1 MAAMAGP
8 LEVQSYPICA
18 NDTVSAYVKRT
29 VDNTLA
35 DLYSQPII
43 VDFKV
48 DYHFISWFTKRT
60 GYYVMERGG
69 ADHRA
74 YLSSQNPD
82 SEDFSEV
89 DRPNLPINTH
99 KVPHALSQLAEQ
111 TEFAHW
117 RDRKGVVEIG
127 PSPKNLPNCSW
138 ASLFDGR
145 TQARFVQASHSES
158 PARDNAQAIL
168 RGLGAEHLDEP
179 CTTLFANMVH
189 DINHE
194 QLYAIFEA
202 TGATSGRF
210 TMMVPPRIIL
220 GADFTNVD
228 MQISFKFDHKADT
241 ATMYLNDLSFGY
253 THSYTNLVDWITKP
267 VYNGRD
273 FSLIFEV
280 VRSYDIMQVYQ
291 VTRVT
296 RRDTISTRLQ
306 PGGFGMTRVI
316 DLASALPFVKRW
328 GDQLYQGHMPP
339 AVFLQKLRGLKAVW
353 VPTSIWNKAV
363 AFGDARDDKHVNRQS
378 FHSYLNALCYEIT
391 VSGHVVQ
398 RGYQLAPSAQ
408 NTLTMALLISC
419 MVRRWHSTKAL
430 SYLTKE
436 IQSGGSTLWQRFKG
450 TLAGSLSS
458 IQSANDIYGY
468 DNMKALTGIS
478 RRHFLLLQLV
488 DSVDE
493 PTLDFTALIKEHG
506 TASILNG
513 PSRDVWLDIDPD
525 DDGFCYHHCY
535 RAAFGL
541 NCPLPSFPTID
552 QIQQHEA
559 SMGISNS
566 PIVLQNGHATLRV
579 HADEVCSH
587 LVAKKVI
594 NMPLVPAQ
602 FPIIEN
608 WADNLRKHRT
618 TNDTGLNILKT
629 RELLKFLKDHTGS
642 IVTVH
647 NLCALPLND
656 LPAWS
661 GYRVNHHIQ
670 SYAAGLDSSKLL
682 TIPKGQ
688 SISFDTN
695 ISCFECIPKDGSPLV
710 ADFGN
715 DAPTAAQ
722 HIVNITNLVNSSSRG
737 AYKIQDFFKVCASSD
752 ILTNLISR
760 YAVVELQ
767 NAHPW
772 ERFLVWAPGLPPG
785 MWRQGEFT
793 PWYSHIRGYGTQR
806 YISQQIIRL
815 HHSPSAWPQSRIY
828 EVWSTLS
835 YLSSKWRARLDT
847 NRERRVFDH
856 WRAVA
861 KDHLLTTLRRL
872 AAAEEQRRLA
882 ESRAREERWQIY
894 LSRMCNIRRYLAA
907 TLIKRWFARC
917 MVARRQRPAITQQAE
932 IKELP
937 EPAPSTS
944 VEPRA
949 PLPAAPRVEAPAES
963 RSISRRS
970 TQTDIDYDTTDHSTS
985 KLPAFDE
992 VAWNAKFR
1000 SDGPTTLP
1008 KHDWSR
1014 VFHALEWD
1022 TPAVS
1027 DDVLKEWAQSLNSD
1041 IAITELQ
1048 AIRLWAYTNNAME
1061 HPLYEYVKAAGYRIF
1076 VGLSNPLTHPAY
1088 HGQLYYAQE
1097 LRGIPYVVPETSPEA
1112 TDLDFGAFNPSDE
1125 LQILLST
1132 LKAGATGVYQKV
1144 NQAAISHIQ
1153 AELTAL
1159 KSTGQ
1164 HQSSLLSRHIR
1175 DKVTAINGIPGCGKT
1190 HLMKRIFA
1198 KGGWDLVVCPTSALK
1213 DEYTEDCIPSK
1224 TTTSAIPHIKGKA
1237 VIIDESYKMGIIELC
1252 YILTHCKRALL
1263 VGDSEQTA
1271 FNNSDYVGNVAS
1283 RMTPLAAACSS
1294 ELPRITI
1301 SRAVPL
1307 DVMAWIHQRWPAKSG
1322 YKTTN
1327 FRCSTVKFVQQ
1338 SGRTGGQMKQMFLK
1352 EPLYSLDSRIICFS
1366 KKAEQITGF
1375 PTVNS
1380 QQGYRARAVGL
1391 YIGPSCATTIHTLPQ
1406 QLYVAVTRHTQ
1417 RLWIFMAAPAAR
1429 AAADI
1434 RPIHICPCRP
1444 RQPCERKAPCTDRC
1458 GCTGYTT
1465 SGRRTDL
1472 PWRIGSRSN
1481 NGLYGHVA
1489 VKDVD
1494 FDTGSF
1500 SSRPDPRD
1508 EAGGKIYS
1516 IPEEAQINMQ
1526 VHGSIHLAGEGFIPG
1541 MQTSEDLTI
1550 DPTPVDILIPPL
1562 KAVSMTAVDEVLQ
1575 KVAPTSS
1582 DLYEFRRETG
1592 YSNLGD
1598 LCGKS
1603 LKIKMRHRPVLEPFA
1618 GKDKRVISVA
1628 RCRSRAQTNSLDH
1641 SLQAAIS
1648 RYATASSKLPLDR
1661 FEPEVQRLTAGL
1673 DKFIKIRRLAQITPE
1688 MLAVAEAEACQNIVA
1703 KKNPSRQEEGL
1714 YGSTAFATSTISC
1727 FNKQQDKAGLK
1738 TETWLQGSFTDS
1750 GRYKFKGGQP
1760 ISASPKTINHICMAY
1775 VRCLELEIIRCRR
1788 PGVHLPNGTSTED
1801 FKKRLDADIKSL
1813 PAGRYQTVCT
1823 DISEQDTTKTAAVH
1837 ELVKRLFRI
1846 IGTPEHVIDILFST
1860 LRAWAA
1866 RGLDYSLWTLDAF
1879 QSGTAMTYL
1888 NNTIDNMARVGSAYN
1903 VATPFVA
1910 GFKGDD
1916 GFIRSQQVTKI
1927 HTLKELKVEEG
1938 VTGTFVGYLVG
1949 DTLTIDL
1956 PRLANKAACR
1966 IYTNKQ
1972 QADEY
1977 ATAVAD
1983 WLHLIRNN
1991 DEAYHM
1997 VRVNAF
2003 HYNLSVSECEILWSF
2018 LVWYAQGGFSRSF
2031 FSRSTNHTT
2040 GFLYKKILDPGLGTD
2055 LYNTS
2060 FI

>member
-1 MAAMAGP
+1 MAAQAGP
-8 LEVQSYPICA
+8 LEVQSYPLCA
-18 NDTVSAYVKRT
+18 NDTISAYVKRT

-60 GYYVMERGG
+60 GYYIMERGG
-69 ADHRA
+69 TDHRA
-74 YLSSQNPD
+74 YLESLAINSG
-82 SEDFSEV
+82 DFEEV
-89 DRPNLPINTH
+89 ARTNLPINTH

-117 RDRKGVVEIG
+117 RDRKDVIEIG
-127 PSPKNLPNCSW
+127 PSPKNLPDCSW

-145 TQARFVQASHSES
+145 TQARFIQASQKET
-158 PARDNAQAIL
+158 PARCNAQALL

-194 QLYAIFEA
+194 QLYEIFDA

-210 TMMVPPRIIL
+210 TLMVPPKIIL

-228 MQISFKFDHKADT
+228 MQVSFKFDHKTDT
-241 ATMYLNDLSFGY
+241 ATMFLNDLSYGY
-253 THSYTNLVDWITKP
+253 THSYSNLVDWITKP

-296 RRDTISTRLQ
+296 KRDVISTRLQ
-306 PGGFGMTRVI
+306 PGGVGMTRVI
-316 DLASALPFVKRW
+316 DLASALPYVKRW

-339 AVFLQKLRGLKAVW
+339 AAFLQKLRGLKAVW
-353 VPTSIWNKAV
+353 VPTAIWNKAV

-436 IQSGGSTLWQRFKG
+436 IQSGSSSLWQRFKG
-450 TLAGSLSS
+450 TMLGSLATTK
-458 IQSANDIYGY
+458 SADDIYGY

-493 PTLDFTALIKEHG
+493 PSLDFTALIKEHG
-506 TASILNG
+506 TAAILNG

-525 DDGFCYHHCY
+525 DDGYCYHHCHV
-535 RAAFGL
+535 AAFGL
-541 NCPLPSFPTID
+541 SCPLPPFPTVG
-552 QIQQHEA
+552 QIQAHEA
-559 SMGISNS
+559 QLGVTNS
-566 PIVLQNGHATLRV
+566 PIVLQGGHATFRV
-579 HADEVCSH
+579 HADEVCAH
-587 LVAKKVI
+587 LVAKRVVD
-594 NMPLVPAQ
+594 MPQAPAK

-618 TNDTGLNILKT
+618 NNDSGLNILKT

-642 IVTVH
+642 IVSAH

-656 LPAWS
+656 LPAWN
-661 GYRVNHHIQ
+661 GIHVNHHVQ

-682 TIPKGQ
+682 IIPKGQ

-695 ISCFECIPKDGSPLV
+695 VSCPECIPKDGTPLI

-722 HIVNITNLVNSSSRG
+722 HIVNITNLVRASPRG
-737 AYKIQDFFKVCASSD
+737 AYKIQDFFKICASSD
-752 ILTNLISR
+752 YLTNLVSR
-760 YAVVELQ
+760 YTVIELEHA
-767 NAHPW
+767 NPW
-772 ERFLVWAPGLPPG
+772 ERFLVWGPGLPPG
-785 MWRQGEFT
+785 MWRQGQFT
-793 PWYSHIRGYGTQR
+793 PWHPHIRGYGTR
-806 YISQQIIRL
+806 EYLAQQTVRL
-815 HHSPSAWPQSRIY
+815 HHNPTAWPQSRIF
-828 EVWSTLS
+828 EVWSRLS
-835 YLSSKWRARLDT
+835 YLSGKWRARLDDQ
-847 NRERRVFDH
+847 RARRVFDH
-856 WRAVA
+856 WRSLAR
-861 KDHLLTTLRRL
+861 DHVLSVRRSL
-872 AAAEEQRRLA
+872 AAAEEQRLLAERLA
-882 ESRAREERWQIY
+882 YEERWQEYI
-894 LSRMCNIRRYLAA
+894 RVMCIIRQHLAA
-907 TLIKRWFARC
+907 TVIKKWLTRRLA
-917 MVARRQRPAITQQAE
+917 ARRSQPPTPPAVVIE
-932 IKELP
+932 ELY
-937 EPAPSTS
+937 EPAPPAPPSNDPS
-944 VEPRA
+944 APVPADIEEPHHA
-949 PLPAAPRVEAPAES
+949 PPTLPPTEPHFDVCDSDSDRP
-963 RSISRRS
+963 
-970 TQTDIDYDTTDHSTS
+970 
-985 KLPAFDE
+985 PPFDE
-992 VAWNAKFR
+992 VAWASKFR
-1000 SDGPTTLP
+1000 PDGPSSLP

-1014 VFHALEWD
+1014 TFHA
-1022 TPAVS
+1022 PRGAAQVV
-1027 DDVLKEWAQSLNSD
+1027 DDESLKAWVQRPDGD
-1041 IAITELQ
+1041 ISISELQ
-1048 AIRLWAYTNNAME
+1048 AIRLWAYTYNAAN
-1061 HPLYEYVKAAGYRIF
+1061 HPLYKHVQAVGYRIF
-1076 VGLSNPLTHPAY
+1076 VQLRNPLSHAAY
-1088 HGQLYYAQE
+1088 HGELYYSQE
-1097 LRGIPYVVPETSPEA
+1097 LRGLPYVVEDVLPEP
-1112 TDLDFGAFNPSDE
+1112 TDLDFGAFNPTDE
-1125 LQILLST
+1125 LHILLTT

-1144 NQAAISHIQ
+1144 NQSAIAHIQ
-1153 AELTAL
+1153 AE
-1159 KSTGQ
+1159 
-1164 HQSSLLSRHIR
+1164 QSNLRSSGCAASGLLSRHIR
-1175 DKVTAINGIPGCGKT
+1175 GKVTAINGIPGCGKT

-1213 DEYTEDCIPSK
+1213 EEYAEECIPAK
-1224 TTTSAIPHIKGKA
+1224 TTTAALPLIKDKSL
-1237 VIIDESYKMGIIELC
+1237 IIDESYKMGIIELC

-1263 VGDSEQTA
+1263 VGDSEQTS
-1271 FNNSDYVGNVAS
+1271 FNASDYAGNRAS
-1283 RMTPLAAACSS
+1283 RINSLATACLSDI
-1294 ELPRITI
+1294 PRITI

-1307 DVMAWIHQRWPAKSG
+1307 DVMSWIHQRWPAKAG

-1327 FRCSTVKFVQQ
+1327 FRCNTVKFVQQ
-1338 SGRTGGQMKQMFLK
+1338 SGRTSGQLKQMFMK
-1352 EPLYSLDSRIICFS
+1352 ESLYTLDSRIICFS
-1366 KKAEQITGF
+1366 KRAEQLTGF
-1375 PTVNS
+1375 STVNS
-1380 QQGYRARAVGL
+1380 QQGYRARAVGM

-1406 QLYVAVTRHTQ
+1406 QLYVGVTRHTD

-1429 AAADI
+1429 AAVDI
-1434 RPIHICPCRP
+1434 RPVHICPCRP
-1444 RQPCERKAPCTDRC
+1444 NQPCERKAPCTDRC
-1458 GCTGYTT
+1458 GCTGYAV
-1465 SGRRTDL
+1465 SGKRTDRS
-1472 PWRIGSRSN
+1472 WRIGARSN
-1481 NGLYGHVA
+1481 HGLYGHVA

-1494 FDTGSF
+1494 FDTGPFASKLCG
-1500 SSRPDPRD
+1500 SNG
-1508 EAGGKIYS
+1508 EHGKIYS
-1516 IPEEAQINMQ
+1516 IPEEAQVNMQ
-1526 VHGSIHLAGEGFIPG
+1526 VHGSIHLAGEGFIPA
-1541 MQTSEDLTI
+1541 MPTSEDLTA
-1550 DPTPVDILIPPL
+1550 DPAPVDVLIPPL
-1562 KAVSMTAVDEVLQ
+1562 KSVSVTAVDEVLQ
-1575 KVAPTSS
+1575 KLAPTSS
-1582 DLYEFRRETG
+1582 DLYEFRRDTG
-1592 YSNLGD
+1592 YTNLGN
-1598 LCGKS
+1598 LGTKS
-1603 LKIKMRHRPVLEPFA
+1603 LRIKMRHRPILDPFSS
-1618 GKDKRVISVA
+1618 GEKRVISVA

-1648 RYATASSKLPLDR
+1648 RYASASSRLPRDE

-1673 DKFIKIRRLAQITPE
+1673 DKFIKIRQLALVTPE

-1703 KKNPSRQEEGL
+1703 KKNPTRQEEGL
-1714 YGSTAFATSTISC
+1714 YGSTTFATSTISC

-1738 TETWLQGSFTDS
+1738 TETWLQGSRTS
-1750 GRYKFKGGQP
+1750 AGGYNFKGGQP

-1788 PGVHLPNGTSTED
+1788 PGVHLPNGTSTDD
-1801 FKKRLDADIKSL
+1801 FKKRLDADIRSL
-1813 PAGRYQTVCT
+1813 PSGRYQTVCT

-1860 LRAWAA
+1860 IRAWAA
-1866 RGLDYSLWTLDAF
+1866 RGLDYTLWTLDAF

-1888 NNTIDNMARVGSAYN
+1888 NNTIDNMARVGSAYD

-1927 HTLKELKVEEG
+1927 RTFRELKVEEG
-1938 VTGTFVGYLVG
+1938 VTGTFVGYLIG

-1966 IYTNKQ
+1966 VYTTKR

-1977 ATAVAD
+1977 ATAVTD

-1991 DEAYHM
+1991 DEAQHM
-1997 VRVNAF
+1997 IRVNAF
-2003 HYNLSVSECEILWSF
+2003 HYNLSTSDCEILWSF

-2031 FSRSTNHTT
+2031 FARSTNHTT
-2040 GFLYKKILDPGLGTD
+2040 GFLYKKILD
-2055 LYNTS
+2055 
-2060 FI
+2060 